1 MTYSEAV
8 DYILEIP
15 KFTKKNDAVHTKIF
29 LKYLGNPQES
39 LKVIH
44 VAGTNGKGSVCAY
57 LDGMLRSEGKRTGLF
72 TSPHLVKINERIAV
86 DGEPVSDGEFCRAFD
101 AALAAVKMM
110 EAEGLSHPT
119 FFEFLLGMALY
130 TFRRSGTE
138 YAVLETGLGGRLDAT
153 SAVEPPL
160 VCVITSIGYDHMQ
173 YLGDT
178 IEQIAA
184 EKAGIIRPGVPVFYA
199 SSSEESDRV
208 IEKTAEKNGS
218 FCKKIG
224 KDAYEILGIEN
235 KHIAFSCSSDYYGNT
250 TWKLNNTGIYQPGN
264 AVLAMEVMRYLFR
277 ENAHTARWRAVLSEL
292 KWAGRMEEILPEV
305 YIDGAHNISAVEA
318 FVQSIPED
326 ERGNIILFSA
336 VKDKEYEKM
345 AAVLCRDPRTDVY
358 VVTHIDDSR
367 GTGSE
372 QLGDVFRK
380 YTDRPVV
387 VRESVKEALVW
398 ILEHRENRRV
408 YCLGS
413 LYLTGMIK
421 ELIQEV
427 KSDAELRRRVKEI

>member
-15 KFTKKNDAVHTKIF
+15 KFTKKNDAVHTKTF

-235 KHIAFSCSSDYYGNT
+235 KHIAFSCPSDYYGNT

-427 KSDAELRRRVKEI
+427 KSDAELRRRVKEV